1 MQEQSNKKKREE
13 TRDRTKEKEGKQQQ
27 RGGADG
33 RCCRRF
39 RGHAATVRVCI
50 FVRRSGH
57 TDRLDDSLP
66 ENLFWRHACSRDRDA
81 LDPLLFL
88 FFFVTAK
95 NRPATRTQL
104 WPRFASGRG
113 DQSGRGRWWQEYSTE
128 YYLLATGSRSRYD
141 RSIRSRPIGGTRP
154 IPSLPIRSVTLCEK
168 LLPFS
173 SSRVEPLFPLHVCV

>member
-1 MQEQSNKKKREE
+1 M
-13 TRDRTKEKEGKQQQ
+13 
-27 RGGADG
+27 
-33 RCCRRF
+33 
-39 RGHAATVRVCI
+39 
-50 FVRRSGH
+50 
-57 TDRLDDSLP
+57 
-66 ENLFWRHACSRDRDA
+66 HACSRDRDA

-88 FFFVTAK
+88 FFFFVTAK

-154 IPSLPIRSVTLCEK
+154 ILSLPIRSVTLCEK

-173 SSRVEPLFPLHVCV
+173 SSRLEPLFTLHVCVRALLHRRQCTVRMELVDSGQPPAYLLAYLSLSQTHCLVFKLLLVFLACLLPLVSIDNYICV